1 MTINKIKELKEQV
14 KASKGALTVQLVR
27 LESFE
32 EDLSVVKFTDLKL
45 HKIAS
50 FSMNDLTCFDDFC
63 QEQYE
68 IFEEFMQEEAPKV
81 YRKYLG
87 STSSFYF
94 TTKCFESLGI
104 TIVRRHYGF
113 LMESIIEESS
123 DRFAPDELI
132 DDKAFLDI
140 YTQEYGKPS
149 SIDDMI
155 DLLATQVE
163 LLEELS
169 DNIEYFIDSLKEDFE
184 QVKKAYDYLNNFKEN
199 QLEIYDDY
207 FDAY

>member
-27 LESFE
+27 LESLE
-32 EDLSVVKFTDLKL
+32 EELSIVKFTDLKL

-50 FSMNDLTCFDDFC
+50 FSMNELTYFDEFC
-63 QEQYE
+63 KEQFE
-68 IFEEFMQEEAPKV
+68 IFEEFMKEETPKV
-81 YRKYLG
+81 YPKSLG
-87 STSSFYF
+87 STSSFFF
-94 TTKCFESLGI
+94 TTKGFESLGLLPDGGI
-104 TIVRRHYGF
+104 K
-113 LMESIIEESS
+113 ESILEESS
-123 DRFAPDELI
+123 NSFSPDELI
-132 DDKAFLDI
+132 DDTTFFNI
-140 YTQEYGKPS
+140 YEQDYGKPS

-199 QLEIYDDY
+199 QMEIYDDY

>member
-14 KASKGALTVQLVR
+14 KASKGALKFQLER

-32 EDLSVVKFTDLKL
+32 EELSIVKFTDLKL

-50 FSMNDLTCFDDFC
+50 FSMNDLACFDDFC

-94 TTKCFESLGI
+94 TTKVFEYLG
-104 TIVRRHYGF
+104 
-113 LMESIIEESS
+113 LSPDECLLESIIEESS
-123 DRFAPDELI
+123 GRFAPDELI
-132 DDKAFLDI
+132 DDNTFLDI
-140 YTQEYGKPS
+140 YTQDYGKPS
-149 SIDDMI
+149 NNEDMV
-155 DLLATQVE
+155 DLLTTQVE

>member
-1 MTINKIKELKEQV
+1 MTNNKIKELKEQV
-14 KASKGALTVQLVR
+14 KVSKGALNFQLER

-32 EDLSVVKFTDLKL
+32 EESSIVKFTDLKL

-94 TTKCFESLGI
+94 TTKVFESLGLSPDEC
-104 TIVRRHYGF
+104 

-132 DDKAFLDI
+132 DDNAFLDI
-140 YTQEYGKPS
+140 YTQDYGKPS
-149 SIDDMI
+149 NNEDMV

-207 FDAY
+207 FGAY